1 MDSFW
6 SNIFRNRNE
15 ESEKI
20 STILSRIPIFQELSR
35 RDLAAVERILHH
47 RAYKSGESVFFQ
59 NDPSAGMYII
69 LKGKVQ
75 VIYEPTQ
82 QVIAELFDGDFFG
95 ELALVDD
102 SPRSATVIARMD
114 CEMLGFFRSDLLDL
128 IERKPKLGLAISL
141 QLMSVISERLRK
153 SNDQVQALQRKLYE
167 LRQEKRR
174 EATGT

>member
-1 MDSFW
+1 
-6 SNIFRNRNE
+6 
-15 ESEKI
+15 
-20 STILSRIPIFQELSR
+20 
-35 RDLAAVERILHH
+35 
-47 RAYKSGESVFFQ
+47 
-59 NDPSAGMYII
+59 MYII